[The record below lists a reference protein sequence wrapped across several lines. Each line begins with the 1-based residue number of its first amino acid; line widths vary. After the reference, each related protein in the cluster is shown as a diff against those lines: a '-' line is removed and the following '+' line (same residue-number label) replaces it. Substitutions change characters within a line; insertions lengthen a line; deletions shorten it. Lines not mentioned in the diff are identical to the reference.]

1 MWRNL
6 CIAPYNLKLTW
17 YIIYYLSGS
26 YQCRVGW
33 SIHDEP
39 YLTFKNLIARPRKDR
54 CKKDAEP
61 PVTPPIQIGND
72 IINIEAVRYVL

>member
-1 MWRNL
+1 MH
-6 CIAPYNLKLTW
+6 YS
-17 YIIYYLSGS
+17 SGS